1 MKTNDLKKVM
11 IVSLLLTVFVFFGS
25 AEEREKLPKFYY
37 SNGGA
42 KTLSES
48 QTICVLDE
56 SGKYLKPRLK
66 YNFTYDDNN
75 RVVKKEA
82 LKWSEIKDDW
92 VNSFC
97 LTFIY
102 NDDSMITEYSKWN
115 VRSNKYDESTEM
127 VVYKMNANLFTSYNY
142 YKRNLRNEE
151 WTLEKISPINTP
163 VERLWTEN
171 STLIVETN
179 R

>member
-11 IVSLLLTVFVFFGS
+11 FVGLLLTVFVFFGS
-25 AEEREKLPKFYY
+25 AGEREKLSKFYY
-37 SNGGA
+37 SSGGA

-48 QTICVLDE
+48 QMICVLDE

-82 LKWSEIKDDW
+82 IKWSERDGDW

-97 LTFIY
+97 LEFTY
-102 NDDSMITEYSKWN
+102 NDDSMITEYAKWN
-115 VRSNKYDESTEM
+115 VSADEYDESAEM
-127 VVYKMNANLFTSYNY
+127 IVYKMNANLFASFSY
-142 YKRNLRNEE
+142 YKRNLQDEE
-151 WTLEKISPINTP
+151 WVLEKTSPINMP
-163 VERLWTEN
+163 VESLWAEN
-171 STLIVETN
+171 GTLIVETN